1 MMMQEKIKEL
11 AARRRAA
18 TTEEQRTEVAAEM
31 DRLQQQDPEAYCRA
45 LENLIREAGEQVE
58 ELTMAQ
64 RMGEMAKVVSMSYV
78 ARKYFGKTRAWLSQK
93 MNGNTVNGRPA
104 AFTSEERAVLK
115 SALADISRE
124 LGSVSASL

>member
-1 MMMQEKIKEL
+1 MIKEL
-11 AARRRAA
+11 AARRRTAA
-18 TTEEQRTEVAAEM
+18 TEEERAEVAAEM
-31 DRLQQQDPEAYCRA
+31 ARLQAADPEAYCRA
-45 LENLIREAGEQVE
+45 LESLIGEAAGRVE

-64 RMGEMAKVVSMSYV
+64 RMGEMAHVVSMSYV

-93 MNGNTVNGRPA
+93 MNGNVVNGKPA

-115 SALADISRE
+115 AALADISKE

>member
-1 MMMQEKIKEL
+1 MIQERIKEL
-11 AARRRAA
+11 AVRSRTA
-18 TTEEQRTEVAAEM
+18 TTEEQRAEVAAEM
-31 DRLQQQDPEAYCRA
+31 ARLQEQDPEAYCSA

-93 MNGNTVNGRPA
+93 TNGNVVNGKPA
-104 AFTSEERAVLK
+104 AFTSEERNVLK
-115 SALADISRE
+115 AALADISKE